1 MSPCQ
6 RERCSPLLMHRRSRK
21 QSCVKTRPP
30 CLRMIPVTAGSEA
43 KSASA
48 AAPSVVESQTRGM
61 KGHSS
66 TARPGH
72 VLGCW
77 YGVAG
82 VVFILHGWYR
92 GPPTPRKGSLFG
104 MESLM
109 PPLIAEMQIVEKKVL
124 CNHRWF
130 IRWSVAILFNRF
142 HPQRGF
148 KCALFPI
155 PVLEFRMMVP
165 IH

>member
-1 MSPCQ
+1 
-6 RERCSPLLMHRRSRK
+6 
-21 QSCVKTRPP
+21 
-30 CLRMIPVTAGSEA
+30 
-43 KSASA
+43 
-48 AAPSVVESQTRGM
+48 
-61 KGHSS
+61 
-66 TARPGH
+66 
-72 VLGCW
+72 
-77 YGVAG
+77 
-82 VVFILHGWYR
+82 
-92 GPPTPRKGSLFG
+92 

-155 PVLEFRMMVP
+155 PVLEFRMMVR